1 MGKTY
6 GYARVSTR
14 SQKLDRQTDNI
25 LSEAPEAV
33 IFTEKF
39 TGTTTDRPEWKKLLK
54 LVREGDT
61 IIFDEAS
68 RMSRNAEE
76 GFRQYTELFEKGV
89 ELVFI
94 KEPHINTSV
103 YRKALETEIEATGN
117 EVADCFIEA
126 TNKVLKILQRQQIEI
141 AFAHSQKE
149 RDFISQR
156 VKEGIAESQRRY
168 AEEEAKG
175 IPHTKEKQGRPA
187 GKAYETK
194 KAVKA
199 KEVIRTHSKDFGGS
213 LNDADCMKLAGL
225 ARNTYYKYKKEIR
238 EEK

>member
-1 MGKTY
+1 MGKTF

-14 SQKLDRQTDNI
+14 SQKLQRQIDNI
-25 LSEAPEAV
+25 LSEAPEAI
-33 IFTEKF
+33 IFEEKY
-39 TGTTTDRPEWKKLLK
+39 TGTTTDRPQWKKLLK

-61 IIFDEAS
+61 IIFDEVS

-76 GFRQYTELFEKGV
+76 GFRQYVELFEKGV
-89 ELVFI
+89 KLVFI

-103 YRKALETEIEATGN
+103 YKKAIETELEATGN
-117 EVADCFIEA
+117 EIADCYIEA

-156 VKEGIAESQRRY
+156 VKEGIAESQKRY

-187 GKAYETK
+187 GKVYETK
-194 KAVKA
+194 KAIKA
-199 KEVIRTHSKDFGGS
+199 KEVIKTHSKDFGGS
-213 LNDADCMKLAGL
+213 LGDADCMKLAGL
-225 ARNTYYKYKKEIR
+225 ARNTFYKYKREIKE
-238 EEK
+238 ES